1 VSKASWKCD
10 GNVAVFGVCMVLL
23 PKEPVVGVAVGLGK
37 VQSATLDIQVSLL
50 YVPHVWNSLFLPGK
64 RLIKLHVSGLQ

>member
-1 VSKASWKCD
+1 M
-10 GNVAVFGVCMVLL
+10 GLL

-50 YVPHVWNSLFLPGK
+50 YVVHTWNNLSLPGK